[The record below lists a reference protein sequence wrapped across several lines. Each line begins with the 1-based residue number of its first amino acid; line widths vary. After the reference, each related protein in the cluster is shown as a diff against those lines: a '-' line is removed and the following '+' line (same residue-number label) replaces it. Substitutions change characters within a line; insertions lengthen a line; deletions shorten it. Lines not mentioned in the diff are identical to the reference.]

1 MTGHI
6 KLDRKILSWEWYND
20 ANTFRVFVHL
30 LLMATHKDGRY
41 RGILV
46 KRGQVVTG
54 RLKLATTLSLSEME
68 IRTCLNKLKSTNEI
82 TIQIT
87 NRFSIIT
94 ICKYD
99 IYQSSKNLD
108 NQQFIQQ
115 FTQQATNNQPTDN
128 QQSTTFN
135 NVNNVNNDKNVNK
148 NYIYNSEWAKSAPYG
163 VPPEVIIPDKIFLTK
178 DLNGLPEENRDSL
191 IKFLSVTKKIEIV
204 EKEVIDMWEIFKVQ
218 ELTGQKLYRNKEDVY
233 RHFLNWAKK
242 QTYSK
247 GVRVVK
253 PKVEKNKT
261 KKEVIGVEFIN
272 DFKQVRMSDD
282 TIQDLSISQIES
294 ARFSMI
300 NPTSIKK

>member
-1 MTGHI
+1 MVGHI

-41 RGILV
+41 KGILV

-54 RLKLATTLSLSEME
+54 RMKLATTLSLSEME
-68 IRTCLNKLKSTNEI
+68 IRTSLNKLKTTNEI
-82 TIQIT
+82 TINPT
-87 NRFSIIT
+87 NRFSVIT

-99 IYQSSKNLD
+99 IYQSFKNYD
-108 NQQFIQQ
+108 NQQDDQQ
-115 FTQQATNNQPTDN
+115 LTKQQTNNQPTIN

-135 NVNNVNNDKNVNK
+135 NVNKVNNEKNVNS
-148 NYIYNSEWAKSAPYG
+148 NYIYNSEGAKTAPYG
-163 VPPEVIIPDKIFLTK
+163 VPHDVIIPDKIFLSK
-178 DLNGLPEENRDSL
+178 DLNGLPDDNKNSL
-191 IKFLSVTKKIEIV
+191 IRFLSVTKKVEIISD
-204 EKEVIDMWEIFKVQ
+204 EVNDMWNIFKVQ

-247 GVRVVK
+247 GIRVVRAK
-253 PKVEKNKT
+253 NEKV
-261 KKEVIGVEFIN
+261 KKEINGIEFIN
-272 DFKQVRMSDD
+272 NFTQVKMSDD
-282 TIQDLSISQIES
+282 SVQDLTVSQIES
-294 ARFSMI
+294 AKFNMI